1 MIDYHA
7 NTEAIMLV
15 NMIIQIEMLTKLF
28 TVIRQMLTDLE
39 SEITI
44 DDRQIG
50 ISSDIEALP
59 SAKTKVI

>member
-7 NTEAIMLV
+7 NTEGIMLV

>member
-28 TVIRQMLTDLE
+28 TVIRQMLTHLE